1 MISKAQIYYKKAELN
16 IKIEIIIFK
25 WLNIKIIN

>member
-1 MISKAQIYYKKAELN
+1 MHQEWFKIYDFHSICIVLFF

-25 WLNIKIIN
+25 GQ